1 MKGDQIGTLTAHPR
15 PQELSLSNWTWFN
28 LTPMGRFPPQ
38 DLPHRS
44 SKHLTFPPVIDPAAP
59 PIRPERHVP
68 NSIATM
74 RRRLTVALA
83 RRLERCPCCLQTHSV
98 GDAVRLARPGWSR
111 PRFMAVQK
119 LGASG
124 EYWFRWH
131 TAAS

>member
-1 MKGDQIGTLTAHPR
+1 MTTLCSGLIAEQRLRQRAATA
-15 PQELSLSNWTWFN
+15 SWFRN
-28 LTPMGRFPPQ
+28 GGRFPPQ

-83 RRLERCPCCLQTHSV
+83 QSLERCPCCATHF
-98 GDAVRLARPGWSR
+98 RRPPHHSR
-111 PRFMAVQK
+111 
-119 LGASG
+119 S
-124 EYWFRWH
+124 
-131 TAAS
+131 